1 MFLQSPH
8 IDFDLHGAANFLDM
22 PGLHGMIRQVVLESI
37 KREIVYPN
45 KVTLV
50 TADNV
55 PIYKMFLPKPTGI
68 LKLTIVEAANLP
80 QSDFGGLFSIDPYCV
95 VQVIS
100 PSISSSCS
108 SSISLPGG
116 LHYQDNKKEHWQQSG
131 LE

>member
-1 MFLQSPH
+1 
-8 IDFDLHGAANFLDM
+8 M

-68 LKLTIVEAANLP
+68 LKLTVVEAANLP

-95 VQVIS
+95 VQVTS
-100 PSISSSCS
+100 LTSHHPPSLAV
-108 SSISLPGG
+108 SLTGG
-116 LHYQDNKKEHWQQSG
+116 IPYQDNKKEHWEQSG